1 MPSIKSPYRKWNYNA
16 SFVVWTLHERMQPQ
30 LFSSFPISDSYH
42 YQNNCNIKIRFRDR
56 NVGMCCLKTSLA
68 SKMKER
74 KCLTEVILSFLF
86 SVGLFHLF
94 FFFLIYF
101 FIFGCTGSSLLHSG
115 FLVVEPGGY
124 SSLWCAGFSLQWLLL
139 LRSMGSRHRGSLVVA
154 HALSYPEA
162 CGILLDQGSNPCPLY
177 WQVDSYPLYHQGSP
191 ILSLTHFS
199 SRRKENEK
207 G

>member
-1 MPSIKSPYRKWNYNA
+1 M
-16 SFVVWTLHERMQPQ
+16 HERMQPQ

-42 YQNNCNIKIRFRDR
+42 CQNNCNIKIRFRDR

-68 SKMKER
+68 AKMKER
-74 KCLTEVILSFLF
+74 KCLTEVSLSFF
-86 SVGLFHLF
+86 PFRCGFIQS

-177 WQVDSYPLYHQGSP
+177 WQADSYPLYHQGSP
-191 ILSLTHFS
+191 ILSPTHFS
-199 SRRKENEK
+199 SRRKENEN